1 MRRMGLSYNELV
13 ARMKNKF
20 TEESGLDADEASD
33 IGIRI
38 RLLAGELFSLN
49 TELEWIRRQMFPN
62 TASGEQLDLHA
73 QQRGLSRNK
82 GQKAGGGVT
91 FMLDSPLEYDFL
103 IPAGT
108 VCTTIDG
115 ALNYITAADAVIP
128 RGTPYAFASVR
139 AEETGERYNSGPN
152 TIKNIVTYFSVGI
165 SVAASSDF
173 WGGINDE
180 DDESL
185 RARIME
191 SFRNT
196 PNGVNAA
203 YYEAAAMSVE
213 GIQSAK
219 AYRDTNQAGRVIVS
233 VAGRGAAPEQSV
245 VDAVQQAVDQK
256 TPVGIVAAVQAAV
269 VQEMDISVSVGIKS
283 GMNSYNVRTKVKD
296 RIRQYFDDLAVGE
309 SFFMSAL
316 GKVIMEV
323 DGVRNYSYASGTQ
336 DVSCGSGV
344 LLKLRN
350 LTATEMT

>member
-1 MRRMGLSYNELV
+1 
-13 ARMKNKF
+13 
-20 TEESGLDADEASD
+20 
-33 IGIRI
+33 
-38 RLLAGELFSLN
+38 
-49 TELEWIRRQMFPN
+49 MFPN

-128 RGTPYAFASVR
+128 RGTLYAFASVR